1 MVRRSLCVPQWVIV
15 SNADSERELFGIY
28 ECQEIGPAPQY
39 TGLQTLCHGLG
50 EVFSPVTGIELTWTT
65 QTCSAE
71 PSTAHWSCLCS
82 SSLLTATQL
91 YSVSNQIEEISDYQW
106 PGILVSHEHSLC
118 LLWVPPGRKHLVSV
132 ECMTTAKLEYN
143 SFRSHT
149 RLNLLVCRKSEKDL
163 GRDQKHDN
171 QTKALPE
178 DYFQEK
184 KSAYI
189 FILES

>member
-1 MVRRSLCVPQWVIV
+1 MPRNRSCPTVHWATNTV
-15 SNADSERELFGIY
+15 SWFR
-28 ECQEIGPAPQY
+28 
-39 TGLQTLCHGLG
+39 

-178 DYFQEK
+178 IISK
-184 KSAYI
+184 KRNQPTFS
-189 FILES
+189 F